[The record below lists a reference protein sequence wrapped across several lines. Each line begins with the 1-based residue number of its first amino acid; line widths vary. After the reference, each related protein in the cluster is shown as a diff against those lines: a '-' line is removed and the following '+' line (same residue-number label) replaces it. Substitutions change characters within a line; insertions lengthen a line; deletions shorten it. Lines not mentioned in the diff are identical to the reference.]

1 MLPVPVRFITPE
13 LPPIAHNH
21 IEVLED
27 RLGARNRAF
36 CFAED
41 LLN

>member
-1 MLPVPVRFITPE
+1 MPVRVRFITPA
-13 LPPIAHNH
+13 LPPLVHNY
-21 IEVLED
+21 IEVLDD
-27 RLGARNRAF
+27 RLGAWNRAF